1 MTPLRLFTV
10 LVSALLLL
18 SCSSNPK
25 QEQAGEDQPD
35 AGEPLFSS
43 TLNDYSRRPL
53 EIPPDL
59 LKSAGEKV
67 QANAGATADS
77 ADAGAAADS
86 AGATADSADAGATAD
101 SANAGP
107 GAERVLPTI
116 IGAEI
121 QSDDERSW
129 LEIDAGAEVVWKKLT
144 EFWAFQEI
152 DLVEYRPQAGVMETD
167 WFARN
172 SKRAEKP
179 GLSAVAVQLF
189 DALVSRRTSVDKF
202 TIRLERDGAE
212 RTRLFVTHRAQEK
225 VARELR
231 DLDKTVEFQWVERA
245 QDPEKIAQLLQ
256 AIVLLFDSSA
266 DEPA

>member
-1 MTPLRLFTV
+1 MTPLRIFTV

-18 SCSSNPK
+18 SCSSNSK
-25 QEQAGEDQPD
+25 QERAGEDQPD

-59 LKSAGEKV
+59 LESAGEKV

-77 ADAGAAADS
+77 ADV
-86 AGATADSADAGATAD
+86 GATADSAGATAD

-107 GAERVLPTI
+107 SAERVLPTI

-256 AIVLLFDSSA
+256 AIVLLFDSGT

>member
-1 MTPLRLFTV
+1 MTPLRIFTV
-10 LVSALLLL
+10 LVSASLLL
-18 SCSSNPK
+18 SCSSSPK
-25 QEQAGEDQPD
+25 QEQAGEDQPE
-35 AGEPLFSS
+35 AGDSLFSS
-43 TLNDYSRRPL
+43 TLNDYSRSSL

-67 QANAGATADS
+67 QANAEANADATADS
-77 ADAGAAADS
+77 ADAG
-86 AGATADSADAGATAD
+86 
-101 SANAGP
+101 P
-107 GAERVLPTI
+107 GGERVLPTI

-129 LEIDAGAEVVWKKLT
+129 LEIDADAEVVWKKLT

-172 SKRAEKP
+172 SDRADKP

-256 AIVLLFDSSA
+256 AIVLLFDSSTDSSADSSA